1 MAKNLKSV
9 EGLDLRRCGLV
20 TDVGLASLAGLGSL
34 RILNLDHCAQITDKV
49 RNSECECIFFL
60 PFTFLSLC
68 LDMLTTQRHL
78 SRCWVRVCLCWLMC
92 LLRCEC

>member
-1 MAKNLKSV
+1 VAKNLKSV

-49 RNSECECIFFL
+49 RNTLTHFISRNPMHLFS
-60 PFTFLSLC
+60 FLSFTIRAP
-68 LDMLTTQRHL
+68 LDPIARRALTL
-78 SRCWVRVCLCWLMC
+78 
-92 LLRCEC
+92 